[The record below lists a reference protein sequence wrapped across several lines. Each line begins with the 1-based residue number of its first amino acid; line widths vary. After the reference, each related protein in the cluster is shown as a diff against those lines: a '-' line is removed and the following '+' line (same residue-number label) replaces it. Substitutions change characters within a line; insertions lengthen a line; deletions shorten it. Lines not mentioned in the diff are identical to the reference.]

1 MNAVMRLRD
10 LPGLGPASEAMLV
23 EAGIDTPAA
32 LQRAGAVGAFLAVE
46 RSLGGTS
53 LNLLYALVGA
63 IEGRPWTAVAREDR
77 EAVAPVYCDWD
88 DLQMT
93 EQPLSDWTGD
103 DD

>member
-1 MNAVMRLRD
+1 MRLRD

-77 EAVAPVYCDWD
+77 ERLLMELEDRREFERFVPGVEGEA
-88 DLQMT
+88 
-93 EQPLSDWTGD
+93 
-103 DD
+103 